1 MARKPELPPPSDDKE
16 AKEPAKDSKAPLSPG
31 LPAKSMAHL
40 KVLREKIDKLDHQI
54 IKSINERA
62 SLAAEIGKIK
72 SAAGEEIF
80 NSAREEEVLTNVLQL
95 HRNLSGAVGE
105 ATIRAIF
112 RELMSGSRALQKVLK
127 VAYLGPE
134 YSFSHIA
141 AVERFGTAVEFV
153 AVGSIAA
160 VFEEVNRGHVDFGV
174 VPVENS
180 TDGRVADTLEMFLR
194 MSQMIIC
201 AEIRLNVHHNL
212 LARCEHQDIRRV
224 YSKPQALSQCRN
236 WLAKNVPQAVLKEVS
251 STAVAAELAQ
261 REPGAAAVAS
271 REAAVHY
278 GLRIVFSDIED
289 YPDNETRFAV
299 IGNHKCGRTGH
310 DKTSIIFR
318 VPHNPGSLVEAL
330 EIFRSAKINL
340 TWIESFPARSGK
352 GEKPEYIFFVDF
364 EGHQEDPKVSKT
376 LKSLETY
383 CKEIHILGSFPV
395 ARIQA

>member
-1 MARKPELPPPSDDKE
+1 MARKSESAQNPAPSQDKNPP
-16 AKEPAKDSKAPLSPG
+16 ALST
-31 LPAKSMAHL
+31 KSLAHL
-40 KVLREKIDKLDHQI
+40 KSAREKIDKLDQQI

-62 SLAAEIGKIK
+62 QLAAEIGRIK
-72 SAAGEEIF
+72 AEAGEEIF
-80 NSAREEEVLTNVLQL
+80 NPAREEEVLTNVLQL
-95 HRNLSGAVGE
+95 HKNMGGAVGQ

-127 VAYLGPE
+127 VSYLGPE
-134 YSFSHIA
+134 YSFSHLA

-153 AVGSIAA
+153 PVGSIAA
-160 VFEEVNRGHVDFGV
+160 VFEAVNRGHADFGV

-180 TDGRVADTLEMFLR
+180 TDGRVTDTLDMFLR

-212 LARCEHQDIRRV
+212 LARCEPNEIRRV

-236 WLAKNVPQAVLKEVS
+236 WLAKNVPQAVLKDVS
-251 STAVAAELAQ
+251 STAIAAELAQ
-261 REPGAAAVAS
+261 KEPGAAAVAS

-278 GLRIVFSDIED
+278 GLKTLFSDIED
-289 YPDNETRFAV
+289 QPDNETRFAV
-299 IGNHKCGRTGH
+299 IGNHKCGKTGH
-310 DKTSIIFR
+310 DKTCVIFR

-340 TWIESFPARSGK
+340 TWIESFPARSSK
-352 GEKPEYIFFVDF
+352 GDKQEYIFFVDF
-364 EGHQEDPKVSKT
+364 EGHQEDAKIAKT
-376 LKSLETY
+376 LKTLETY

-395 ARIQA
+395 ARIEA